1 MLFIRHATTPGMR
14 AARFPR
20 AGAASFPCAGAAC
33 STGGGAS
40 SSGGGEADPASLAKA
55 ASAAALLPLVA
66 GRPAWV
72 SPARAAWQ
80 TAHALGLEPHVCA
93 ALGEA
98 DCGRWGG
105 LPYEQVAREEP
116 EALARWLSD
125 PHAAPHGGESLATLA
140 RRVATWLDTAR
151 APARRTP
158 SATPPP
164 AADGIV
170 VCDAGVIR
178 AALAHALGLTP
189 TATARFDLSPL
200 STTELL
206 PTRDGWR
213 VAHVNRKA

>member
-14 AARFPR
+14 AARFPCAAAACCAG
-20 AGAASFPCAGAAC
+20 AGAASRPSGGAAC
-33 STGGGAS
+33 LSGA
-40 SSGGGEADPASLAKA
+40 GEADPASLAR
-55 ASAAALLPLVA
+55 ASALRPLVT

-80 TAHALGLEPHVCA
+80 TAQALELEPHVCA

-105 LPYEQVAREEP
+105 LPYEQVAREES
-116 EALARWLSD
+116 EALARWLTD

-140 RRVATWLDTAR
+140 SRVATWLDAAR
-151 APARRTP
+151 TPARRTP
-158 SATPPP
+158 SSPPP
-164 AADGIV
+164 AADGV
-170 VCDAGVIR
+170 VICDAGVIR
-178 AALAHALGLTP
+178 AALAHALGLAP
-189 TATARFDLSPL
+189 TTTAHFDLTPL